1 MSLASTLRK
10 ELSFLKRC
18 SLGDGMKDNDEGQI
32 HILEM
37 LTLFWLFFM
46 SATFLIRV
54 HVPDSQSVA
63 LDASLEMAGSDAIR
77 YGLGLDAEITGDNR
91 LEELLASDDRDGVC
105 ELLQSAVAPGK
116 EANCWLTKD
125 SSVSTPH
132 GTVGTPSGGT
142 VAVHQLVV
150 VGAHAWTVTLDVWS
164 RGGGA

>member
-1 MSLASTLRK
+1 MCQRHCIGVDVLR
-10 ELSFLKRC
+10 S
-18 SLGDGMKDNDEGQI
+18 DEDAQI

-63 LDASLEMAGSDAIR
+63 LDASLEMAGDDAIR
-77 YGLGLDAEITGDNR
+77 YGLGLAAEINGENR
-91 LEELLASDDRDGVC
+91 LVELLADDDREGAC
-105 ELLQSAVAPGK
+105 ELLQAAIEPGK
-116 EANCWLTKD
+116 ETNCWLAKD

-132 GTVGTPSGGT
+132 GTVGTPGGGT
-142 VAVHQLVV
+142 VAVHHLVV
-150 VGAHAWTVTLDVWS
+150 VNAHAWTVTLDVWA

>member
-1 MSLASTLRK
+1 MRH
-10 ELSFLKRC
+10 
-18 SLGDGMKDNDEGQI
+18 DEEAQI

-54 HVPDSQSVA
+54 DVPDSTSVA
-63 LDASLEMAGSDAIR
+63 LDSSLEMAADDAIR
-77 YGLGLDAEITGDNR
+77 YGLGLEAEIEGDSR
-91 LEELLASDDRDGVC
+91 LEELLANDAREAAC
-105 ELLQSAVAPGK
+105 ELLQTAVAPGK
-116 EANCWLTKD
+116 EANCWLAKD

-142 VAVHQLVV
+142 VAVHHLVV
-150 VGAHAWTVTLDVWS
+150 IGPYVWTVSLDVWA

>member
-1 MSLASTLRK
+1 
-10 ELSFLKRC
+10 
-18 SLGDGMKDNDEGQI
+18 MKANDEGQI

-63 LDASLEMAGSDAIR
+63 LDASLEMAGNDAIR
-77 YGLGLDAEITGDNR
+77 YGLGLDAELTGENR
-91 LEELLASDDRDGVC
+91 LEELLEDDDREGVC

-116 EANCWLTKD
+116 EANCWLAKD

>member
-1 MSLASTLRK
+1 MRL
-10 ELSFLKRC
+10 
-18 SLGDGMKDNDEGQI
+18 DEEAQI

-54 HVPDSQSVA
+54 DVPDSTSVA
-63 LDASLEMAGSDAIR
+63 LDSSLEMAADDAIR
-77 YGLGLDAEITGDNR
+77 YGLGLEAEIEGDSR
-91 LEELLASDDRDGVC
+91 LEELLANDAREEAC
-105 ELLQSAVAPGK
+105 ELLQTAVAPGK
-116 EANCWLTKD
+116 EANCWLAKD

-142 VAVHQLVV
+142 VAVHHLVV
-150 VGAHAWTVTLDVWS
+150 IGPYVWTVSLDVWA

>member
-1 MSLASTLRK
+1 
-10 ELSFLKRC
+10 
-18 SLGDGMKDNDEGQI
+18 MKADDEGQI

-54 HVPDSQSVA
+54 QVPDSQAVA

-77 YGLGLDAEITGDNR
+77 YGLGLEAEINGENR
-91 LEELLASDDRDGVC
+91 LEELLANDDREGVC
-105 ELLQSAVAPGK
+105 DLLQSAVAPGK
-116 EANCWLTKD
+116 EANCWLAKD

-132 GTVGTPSGGT
+132 GTVGTPAGGT
-142 VAVHQLVV
+142 VAVHHLVV
-150 VGAHAWTVTLDVWS
+150 VGAHAWTVTLDIWA